1 MWNLLALSAL
11 NMRLLLLRL
20 VFEADK
26 ALFARSSLRSR
37 VVTFLFSTWM
47 ILRMIAYSRRTQK
60 TWRMH
65 ITTHVSTAVKPSDLG
80 ALAVT
85 LLKMLTNTRNRVTRR
100 AIRPAKTKCI
110 IKSTV
115 SRQNQKRIECNQPK
129 WNVFLLVRKIQEK
142 TCRKYTFYGSVSIFL
157 MSQGRPS
164 LYLELSIFL
173 ILDLYLCTLYNFI
186 VLKYSAFD
194 DQMSIAEIAFWRV
207 VE

>member
-1 MWNLLALSAL
+1 MSNFQTMWNLLALSAL

-26 ALFARSSLRSR
+26 ALLARSSLRSR

-129 WNVFLLVRKIQEK
+129 WNVFISKKDTGKDMSEIYILWISKHLFDVPRG
-142 TCRKYTFYGSVSIFL
+142 TSSIYIFGVVVL
-157 MSQGRPS
+157 K
-164 LYLELSIFL
+164 SIFL
-173 ILDLYLCTLYNFI
+173 ICP
-186 VLKYSAFD
+186 
-194 DQMSIAEIAFWRV
+194 
-207 VE
+207 